1 MAGDLGK
8 WALDNREQLV
18 IWEQDAL
25 RVCSGDALVHGDL
38 RADNVMIDH
47 DHDHRV
53 WLIDWPHA
61 SVGAP
66 WLDLAF
72 MLPSV
77 ALQGGGD
84 AATNFRGH
92 AVPDGVHDDDL
103 RAGWPASPATSRGAR
118 GSRRRSASRT
128 CAGSRPPRPWPRCAG
143 SGICPDVAPQ
153 PRTAPAYPQPTQGV
167 PQRRHAEEGP
177 GQVDAPVLAAVVEP
191 VGRLAARRRPASR
204 SAPSRHRVRRVAAVR

>member
-1 MAGDLGK
+1 MAGDLGR
-8 WALDNREQLV
+8 WAYDNREQLV
-18 IWEQDAL
+18 LWEQEAL

-38 RADNVMIDH
+38 RADNVLIDP

-84 AATNFRGH
+84 AGDELPRPRGLGGR
-92 AVPDGVHDDDL
+92 ADDDL
-103 RAGWPASPATSRGAR
+103 RAGLAGLAGYFAWSSRQPPPLGIPNLRRFQAAQAVATLRWLRDLS
-118 GSRRRSASRT
+118 
-128 CAGSRPPRPWPRCAG
+128 
-143 SGICPDVAPQ
+143 
-153 PRTAPAYPQPTQGV
+153 
-167 PQRRHAEEGP
+167 
-177 GQVDAPVLAAVVEP
+177 
-191 VGRLAARRRPASR
+191 
-204 SAPSRHRVRRVAAVR
+204 